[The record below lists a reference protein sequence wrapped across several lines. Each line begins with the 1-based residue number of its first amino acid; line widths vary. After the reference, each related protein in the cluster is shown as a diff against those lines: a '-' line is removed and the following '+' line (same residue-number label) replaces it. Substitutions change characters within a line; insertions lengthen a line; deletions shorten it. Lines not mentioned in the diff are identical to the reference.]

1 MLATRRNL
9 SLLLRPGTA
18 TATAATAAA
27 AAASGGAH
35 RRRANSAAT
44 TASSASSSSQSSRLS
59 PSSPSSF
66 PRAFRSLTP
75 AALSSRRPASLPG
88 RKAASTRRQSLQ
100 GAPSLVDDDNEN
112 PSTSSKKRR
121 PPAPPPLAPPP
132 PPRWAKAALVSLSSL
147 PLAISELALI
157 AALSA
162 VGTVIEQNK
171 GIDYYQAS
179 YPVGAPGLGG
189 LLDFRVITF
198 LGWDHVYSS
207 LPFLGL
213 CALLAASLAACTSTR
228 QAPALRVAQAWRF
241 ARSANGVYVHA
252 RGARKQGAFAAASVL
267 PSARARDLGR
277 ILASKGYQ
285 VFVCD
290 NDDEDGENENE
301 NKKKK
306 KMDKKGGG
314 GRGGS
319 SSSSASSASSSS
331 SSSSSPSSSSSSV
344 SLYAF
349 KGLAGKVG
357 PIVVHASLLLT
368 IGGAAAGALGGW
380 RGNAL
385 VPVGGEFLVSRAI
398 SPASPVSLLPSG
410 ARSLLRVDGVNVVY
424 RDDGSVAQFE
434 SDLSVLDP
442 ATGVATKSQRI
453 SVNKPLR
460 FGGVT
465 AYQADYGMAALTV
478 RVAAASP
485 ESVARAAAAAA
496 APAAAGGEINP
507 DGSLKAPSSSPSP
520 SPSSSSSSSSS
531 TSAALVAQ
539 PFNLPFAEIQDAGGI
554 KGRAWA
560 TFLPTGPGGG
570 GGGGGASVNGGGR
583 EASGG
588 GGGSDG
594 KVSSSSST
602 STSTTTATAPKGI
615 TLLARDFQTVVAY
628 DSKGAFAGV
637 RRPGSGKP
645 LTVEGVD
652 VVVDDIV
659 GSSGVELKADPGV
672 PVVYAGFA
680 GLMVSTLVSY
690 LSHSQVWAW
699 EEEEEEEENG
709 EGNGGRRR
717 SRKLHV
723 AGRTNRAALGFEQE
737 LERALAEVP
746 EVP

>member
-1 MLATRRNL
+1 MRSQRFTYLPATR
-9 SLLLRPGTA
+9 
-18 TATAATAAA
+18 
-27 AAASGGAH
+27 
-35 RRRANSAAT
+35 
-44 TASSASSSSQSSRLS
+44 
-59 PSSPSSF
+59 
-66 PRAFRSLTP
+66 
-75 AALSSRRPASLPG
+75 
-88 RKAASTRRQSLQ
+88 ASTKRHSLQ
-100 GAPSLVDDDNEN
+100 SAPSLVADDDNAVDEKTP
-112 PSTSSKKRR
+112 PSSSKIKPPRR
-121 PPAPPPLAPPP
+121 PPPLSPPP
-132 PPRWAKAALVSLSSL
+132 PPRWAKSALVSLSSL

-171 GIDYYQAS
+171 GIEYYRSS

-228 QAPALRVAQAWRF
+228 QAPALRVAQSWRF
-241 ARSANGVYVHA
+241 AKSEDGVYVHA
-252 RGARKQGAFAAASVL
+252 RGAKKQGAFASASVL
-267 PSARARDLGR
+267 TSARARDLGR

-290 NDDEDGENENE
+290 NDNAEKENE
-301 NKKKK
+301 KV
-306 KMDKKGGG
+306 
-314 GRGGS
+314 GRGGG
-319 SSSSASSASSSS
+319 SSSS
-331 SSSSSPSSSSSSV
+331 SSSSSLSSLSTSTSTSAPSSSPSSV

-368 IGGAAAGALGGW
+368 IAGAAAGALGGW

-385 VPVGGEFLVSRAI
+385 VPVGGEFAVIEAI
-398 SPASPVSLLPSG
+398 SPASPVSVPPSG
-410 ARSLLRVDGVNVVY
+410 ARQLLRVDGFNVVY

-442 ATGVATKSQRI
+442 ATGAVAKSQRI

-465 AYQADYGMAALTV
+465 AYQADYGMAALTL
-478 RVAAASP
+478 RVAAAEASP
-485 ESVARAAAAAA
+485 ESAANAAAAAKA
-496 APAAAGGEINP
+496 ASSGASGGAGGIGA
-507 DGSLKAPSSSPSP
+507 DGSLVANSAPSPASPP
-520 SPSSSSSSSSS
+520 KSSSSSS
-531 TSAALVAQ
+531 AAFAAQ

-570 GGGGGASVNGGGR
+570 GAGGGAGAGGGGGNGGGASSTSS
-583 EASGG
+583 ATSPPP
-588 GGGSDG
+588 SP
-594 KVSSSSST
+594 SSSSDNRK
-602 STSTTTATAPKGI
+602 AIPPKGI
-615 TLLARDFQTVVAY
+615 TLLARDFQTVVVY
-628 DSKGAFAGV
+628 DSNGAFAGV
-637 RRPGSGKP
+637 RRPGSGRA

-652 VVVDDIV
+652 LLVDDVV

-699 EEEEEEEENG
+699 QSG
-709 EGNGGRRR
+709 EDGR
-717 SRKLHV
+717 LHV
-723 AGRTNRAALGFEQE
+723 SGRTNRAALGFERE
-737 LERALAEVP
+737 LEGALAEVP

>member
-1 MLATRRNL
+1 M
-9 SLLLRPGTA
+9 
-18 TATAATAAA
+18 
-27 AAASGGAH
+27 
-35 RRRANSAAT
+35 
-44 TASSASSSSQSSRLS
+44 
-59 PSSPSSF
+59 
-66 PRAFRSLTP
+66 
-75 AALSSRRPASLPG
+75 
-88 RKAASTRRQSLQ
+88 
-100 GAPSLVDDDNEN
+100 
-112 PSTSSKKRR
+112 
-121 PPAPPPLAPPP
+121 
-132 PPRWAKAALVSLSSL
+132 
-147 PLAISELALI
+147 
-157 AALSA
+157 
-162 VGTVIEQNK
+162 GTVIEQNK
-171 GIDYYQAS
+171 GIEYYQTA

-189 LLDFRVITF
+189 VLDFRVIAF

-207 LPFLGL
+207 LPFLAL
-213 CALLAASLAACTSTR
+213 CALLSVSLAACTSTR
-228 QAPALRVAQAWRF
+228 QAPALRVAQSWRF
-241 ARSANGVYVHA
+241 ARGESGVYVHA
-252 RGARKQGAFAAASVL
+252 RGARKQGAFASASVL
-267 PSARARDLGR
+267 PAARARDLGR
-277 ILASKGYQ
+277 ILAAKGYQ

-290 NDDEDGENENE
+290 NDDGEEE
-301 NKKKK
+301 KKA
-306 KMDKKGGG
+306 GGG
-314 GRGGS
+314 SRG
-319 SSSSASSASSSS
+319 
-331 SSSSSPSSSSSSV
+331 SSPSSSAPTPTSSSPSPPPPPPSSV

-368 IGGAAAGALGGW
+368 IAGAAAGALGGW

-385 VPVGGEFLVSRAI
+385 VPVGGEFLVSQAI
-398 SPASPVSLLPSG
+398 APASPLALLPTG
-410 ARSLLRVDGVNVVY
+410 ARSLLRVDGFNVVY

-434 SDLSVLDP
+434 SDLSVLD
-442 ATGVATKSQRI
+442 AASGRASKSQRV

-485 ESVARAAAAAA
+485 ESMERAAAAKA
-496 APAAAGGEINP
+496 APASGGEIGA
-507 DGSLKAPSSSPSP
+507 DGSLVASSSSPSSPPLSSPSSSPP
-520 SPSSSSSSSSS
+520 
-531 TSAALVAQ
+531 SAALAAQ

-570 GGGGGASVNGGGR
+570 GGAGAND
-583 EASGG
+583 ASGG
-588 GGGSDG
+588 SSSGETP
-594 KVSSSSST
+594 SSSSSSSPSPSSSNNGKPT
-602 STSTTTATAPKGI
+602 PPRGI

-637 RRPGSGKP
+637 RRPGSGRP
-645 LTVEGVD
+645 LTVEGID

-699 EEEEEEEENG
+699 QE
-709 EGNGGRRR
+709 GGRGG
-717 SRKLHV
+717 KLHV

-746 EVP
+746 EVPGVS